1 MREIKFRAWTTAKK
15 EMFEPVYFDNL
26 EVHWWSEEDGHFIV
40 IGDVREDSIL
50 YQAIL
55 MEFTGLHDKNG
66 KEIYEGDILLFADGS
81 KSEVFFDEGSFTV
94 EDSESMS
101 MTGYGLSEIIGNIHE
116 NAELLK

>member
-1 MREIKFRAWTTAKK
+1 MREIKFRAWTTAEKK
-15 EMFEPVYFDNL
+15 MFEPVYFDNL
-26 EVHWWSEEDGHFIV
+26 EVHWWSEEDGQLDI

-66 KEIYEGDILLFADGS
+66 KEIYEGDILLFGDDS

-94 EDSESMS
+94 EDAASIS
-101 MTGYGLSEIIGNIHE
+101 MTGYIFSEIIGNIHE